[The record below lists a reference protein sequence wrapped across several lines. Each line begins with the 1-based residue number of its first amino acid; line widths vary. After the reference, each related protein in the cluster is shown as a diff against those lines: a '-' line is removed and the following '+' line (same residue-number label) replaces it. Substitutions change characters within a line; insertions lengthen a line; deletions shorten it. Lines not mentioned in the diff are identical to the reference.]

1 MARTEKKRHAWM
13 SWDYEKEE
21 RWLNELS
28 AQGLHLTKGGAFSS
42 EFERDET
49 ARYTYGLDYQG
60 GLTKKNGKLDEYI
73 ELYRDVGWEYVST
86 TSGIWHYFRR
96 PWEPGETPKLYTDR
110 ESLVEHYKKIQRVM
124 AVVLLANLAIV
135 FANFTNIFSRL
146 HGAMRWGVGVPV
158 IFIYASLF
166 ALLGYGIAKM
176 NKKIKETGG
185 EKI

>member
-1 MARTEKKRHAWM
+1 M

-49 ARYTYGLDYQG
+49 VRYTYGLDYQG

-73 ELYRDVGWEYVST
+73 ELYRELGWEYVCT
-86 TSGIWHYFRR
+86 TSGIWHFFRR

-124 AVVLLANLAIV
+124 TAVLLANVVILLA
-135 FANFTNIFSRL
+135 NSTNIFIRL
-146 HGAMRWGVGVPV
+146 DGGLRWGITVPLLA
-158 IFIYASLF
+158 IYAILF

-176 NKKIKETGG
+176 NRKIKETGG
-185 EKI
+185 HNT